1 MRSVAVAEWVL
12 ARYAGEQRAWTI
24 MGDLL
29 EGREQKGA
37 WWFWRAYA
45 GILFAVAHRPVLAF
59 VAAYFASVWAWN
71 ALMHRQIGMIVTPE
85 LTIAHFLAVIGWFV
99 LMYSGV
105 RYGVLDLLTLLS
117 GVVALL
123 ASTAIFLCR
132 NEWALLGWGGA
143 AVTAIIAGAI
153 MPRTRKVA
161 IIFLVTGAA
170 FFVGFLAMALGG
182 SLYTQYALHI
192 QLLGSKE
199 LQDHPSIGYV
209 DFALLVMGQAIT
221 AWLCKET
228 HRMLLE
234 RRPRVSVVD

>member
-29 EGREQKGA
+29 EEREQKGA

-45 GILFAVAHRPVLAF
+45 GILVAVGHRPVVGF

-71 ALMHRQIGMIVTPE
+71 ALMTRQIGVVVTLE

-99 LMYSGV
+99 VMYSGI
-105 RYGVLDLLTLLS
+105 RYGVRDRLTLL
-117 GVVALL
+117 GGAVALL

-132 NEWALLGWGGA
+132 KEWALLGWGGA
-143 AVTAIIAGAI
+143 AVALIIACAVV
-153 MPRTRKVA
+153 PRTRKAA
-161 IIFLVTGAA
+161 IIFVVTGAA
-170 FFVGFLAMALGG
+170 FFVGFLAMAFGS
-182 SLYTQYALHI
+182 SLYTRYALHI

-199 LQDHPSIGYV
+199 LQEHPSIGYV
-209 DFALLVMGQAIT
+209 DFALMVTGQAVA